1 MNIEDQLYRQL
12 ILKDSP
18 KRIVSL
24 VPSQTE
30 LLCDM
35 GLKGSLVGITKFC
48 VHPKHLKKEKAIVGG
63 TKDVHYDKIKALA
76 PDIIFCNKEENTLE
90 MIQQLEKIAPVHISD
105 IYTIDDCLELIFMY
119 GKLFYKEEKAQEII
133 SNIEGKR
140 EDFKDFIRKQPN
152 LKTAYFIWKKPWMVA
167 AKGTFI
173 DDLLR
178 MNNFDNYYGH
188 LERYPEIELIEGKY
202 KTVEVVLLS
211 SEPFPFKE
219 KHREMMKNYFPHA
232 KILVV
237 DGEAFSWYGT
247 RLLKA
252 FDYFK
257 SLHRHHLNSN
267 VSN

>member
-1 MNIEDQLYRQL
+1 MNIKDQLHRQL

-18 KRIVSL
+18 KRMVSL

-30 LLCDM
+30 LLFDM
-35 GLKGSLVGITKFC
+35 GLEDSIVGITKFC
-48 VHPKHLKKEKAIVGG
+48 VHPKHLKKEKSIVGG
-63 TKDVHYDKIKALA
+63 TKDVHFDRIKSLA
-76 PDIIFCNKEENTLE
+76 PDIILCNKEENTLE

-105 IYTIDDCLELIFMY
+105 IYNIDDCLELIAMY
-119 GKLFYKEEKAQEII
+119 GKLFSREEKAREII
-133 SNIEGKR
+133 SNIEEKH
-140 EDFKDFIRKQPN
+140 EDFKYFIRNQPD
-152 LKTAYFIWKKPWMVA
+152 LKAAYFIWKKPWMVA

-173 DDLLR
+173 DALLR
-178 MNNFDNYYGH
+178 LNNFDNHYDH
-188 LERYPEIELIEGKY
+188 LERYPEIELIEGEGEN
-202 KTVEVVLLS
+202 VDLVLLS

-219 KHREMMKNYFPHA
+219 KHKEVMEIFFPHS

-237 DGEAFSWYGT
+237 NGEAFTWYGT
-247 RLLKA
+247 RLIKA